1 MLRLKSCG
9 HCLGDLFEEEI
20 LGERELV
27 CLQCGNRIPRRGL
40 VLAPA
45 RVSAQAL
52 PLRYPLYGR
61 SPGR

>member
-27 CLQCGNRIPRRGL
+27 CIQCGNRISQTGL
-40 VLAPA
+40 MLAPA
-45 RVSAQAL
+45 RVYAQPL
-52 PLRYPLYGR
+52 PRNIPYGR
-61 SPGR
+61 TLGT